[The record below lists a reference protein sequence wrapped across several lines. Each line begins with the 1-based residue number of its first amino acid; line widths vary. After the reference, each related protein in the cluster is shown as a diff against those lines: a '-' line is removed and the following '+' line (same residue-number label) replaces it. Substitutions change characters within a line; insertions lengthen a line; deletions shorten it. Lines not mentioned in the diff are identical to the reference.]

1 MKELLTSGS
10 YGICCGCF
18 CLLGKVVATLGGA
31 GLGECPLE
39 HVESAGSLALS
50 STKTLV
56 GDSWVSPTAARR
68 FMPGN
73 IINMVLALRHN
84 EVKNNIPQ
92 QHTNPHA

>member
-1 MKELLTSGS
+1 M
-10 YGICCGCF
+10 
-18 CLLGKVVATLGGA
+18 LGKVLATLGGA

-39 HVESAGSLALS
+39 HVESASSLALS
-50 STKTLV
+50 STKSLV

-84 EVKNNIPQ
+84 KVKYKMPKQ
-92 QHTNPHA
+92 QLTLMHEN

>member
-1 MKELLTSGS
+1 
-10 YGICCGCF
+10 
-18 CLLGKVVATLGGA
+18 LLGKVLATLGGA

-39 HVESAGSLALS
+39 HVESASSLALS
-50 STKTLV
+50 STKSLV

-84 EVKNNIPQ
+84 KVKYKMPQ
-92 QHTNPHA
+92 QQQTFMHKH